1 VNRILLIEDDTSAQ
15 LLYKNRLSDLGYDVV
30 VAPTGAAGL
39 MEARAAGFDLFLVD
53 IDLGKGIDGYE
64 VCRRL
69 KTIPELHGVPVVLI
83 SGHVRAQEDLHKGYE
98 AGCQSFLVK
107 GDLMLLE
114 DVVRAMLRI
123 RSLQRDLALQNRL
136 LEERHRR
143 LEVATTR
150 TADLEHALSS
160 GSPRGTAPIARPDG
174 VLVVDGDGIVSKA
187 DRGARELFGHEL
199 EGRHLASLAPESR
212 LEALVRDARTE
223 VQEGIRFLLPERAGR
238 FPRQVVAS
246 IVPLVPHPD
255 RVEPMPRIVLLHD
268 GRRPIESNVG
278 DVAALRRERG
288 PLLEAAREVFQPQAL
303 LGTSSAV
310 RELRARL
317 ARAARSEAPVL
328 LLGPAGSGKGFA
340 ARILHFSGARGGPFV
355 TFPCAS
361 LAPREYE
368 RELFGSAKSGQ
379 EPEQAGAFQL
389 AQGGT
394 LYLQDIE
401 RLPLALQQRL
411 EAVLASGRLTRVGAS
426 SDEKADVRLVLG
438 SRRDLAREVDAGQ
451 FSSALLA
458 RFAGEILRLPALAE
472 SPADLDI
479 LTQHLLSR
487 HARFEETRLAPEA
500 AAALAQ
506 HDWPENVRELART
519 LQSACEVAHTNELG
533 LEDLPVPLVDAYR
546 ARSEADPRAPL
557 PRPRPRSG
565 FLPEVS
571 IDSTVSL
578 LDVYEKHALLHA
590 LSETG
595 GDKLAAARLVGV
607 GKSTFYRKLKTHGIK

>member
-1 VNRILLIEDDTSAQ
+1 MNRILLIEDDTSAQ

-39 MEARAAGFDLFLVD
+39 MEARAAAFDLFLVD

-69 KTIPELHGVPVVLI
+69 KTVPELHGVPVVLI

-143 LEVATTR
+143 LEAATTR
-150 TADLEHALSS
+150 TADLEHALST
-160 GSPRGTAPIARPDG
+160 GAGRGNAPIARPDG
-174 VLVVDGDGIVSKA
+174 VLLVDGEGVVLMA
-187 DRGARELFGHEL
+187 DRGSRELFGHEL

-223 VQEGIRFLLPERAGR
+223 VHEGIRFLLPERSGR
-238 FPRQVVAS
+238 GPRQIFAS

-255 RVEPMPRIVLLHD
+255 RLEPMPRIVLLHD
-268 GRRPIESNVG
+268 GRRPVESNVG
-278 DVAALRRERG
+278 DAASLRRERG

-303 LGTSSAV
+303 LGTSPAV

-317 ARAARSEAPVL
+317 ARAARSDAPVL

-340 ARILHFSGARGGPFV
+340 ARILHFSGARGGTFV
-355 TFPCAS
+355 TFACGT
-361 LAPREYE
+361 LAPRELE
-368 RELFGSAKSGQ
+368 RELFGAAKTAH
-379 EPEQAGAFQL
+379 EPELAGAFQL

-394 LYLQDIE
+394 LYLQDVE

-411 EAVLASGRLTRVGAS
+411 EAVLASGRLTRLGATA
-426 SDEKADVRLVLG
+426 DEKVDARVVLG
-438 SRRDLAREVDAGQ
+438 SRRDLAREVESGQ

-458 RFAGEILRLPALAE
+458 RFAHETLRLPALVE
-472 SPADLDI
+472 NPADLEI
-479 LTQHLLSR
+479 LIQHFLAR

-506 HDWPENVRELART
+506 HDFPENVRELART
-519 LQSACEVAHTNELG
+519 LQSACEVARTSEIR
-533 LEDLPVPLVDAYR
+533 LEDLPVPLVDR
-546 ARSEADPRAPL
+546 FRSSEAGPRAPL
-557 PRPRPRSG
+557 PRQRPRTG
-565 FLPEVS
+565 FLPEAAL
-571 IDSTVSL
+571 DSAASL
-578 LDVYEKHALLHA
+578 LEVYEKHALLHA

>member
-1 VNRILLIEDDTSAQ
+1 MNRILLIEDDTSAQ

-69 KTIPELHGVPVVLI
+69 KTVPELHGVPVVLI

-143 LEVATTR
+143 LEAATSR
-150 TADLEHALSS
+150 TADLEHALSTGGAR
-160 GSPRGTAPIARPDG
+160 GSAPVARPDG
-174 VLVVDGDGIVSKA
+174 LLVVDGDGVVRMA

-199 EGRHLASLAPESR
+199 EGRHLASLAPDSR

-223 VQEGIRFLLPERAGR
+223 VHEGIRFLLPERSGR
-238 FPRQVVAS
+238 SPRQILAS
-246 IVPLVPHPD
+246 ILPLVPHPD
-255 RVEPMPRIVLLHD
+255 RVEPMPRVVLLHD

-303 LGTSSAV
+303 LGTSPAV

-317 ARAARSEAPVL
+317 ARAARSDASVL
-328 LLGPAGSGKGFA
+328 LQGPAGSGKGFA
-340 ARILHFSGARGGPFV
+340 ARILHFSGSRGGTFV
-355 TFPCAS
+355 TFACSS
-361 LAPREYE
+361 LAPRDLE
-368 RELFGSAKSGQ
+368 RELFGSARTAQ
-379 EPEQAGAFQL
+379 EPEQSGAFQL

-394 LYLQDIE
+394 LYLQDVE
-401 RLPLALQQRL
+401 RLPLAIQQRL

-426 SDEKADVRLVLG
+426 ADEKADVRLVVG
-438 SRRDLAREVDAGQ
+438 SRRDLAREAEAGQ
-451 FSSALLA
+451 FSAALLA
-458 RFAGEILRLPALAE
+458 RLAGETLHLPALAE
-472 SPADLDI
+472 NPADLEI
-479 LTQHLLSR
+479 LIQHFLAR
-487 HARFEETRLAPEA
+487 HGRFEETRLAPEA
-500 AAALAQ
+500 SAALAQ
-506 HDWPENVRELART
+506 HDWPDNVRELART
-519 LQSACEVAHTNELG
+519 LQSACEVARTNELR
-533 LEDLPVPLVDAYR
+533 LEDFPVSLVDRYR
-546 ARSEADPRAPL
+546 TQAGADPRAAL
-557 PRPRPRSG
+557 PRARPRTG
-565 FLPEVS
+565 LMLETP